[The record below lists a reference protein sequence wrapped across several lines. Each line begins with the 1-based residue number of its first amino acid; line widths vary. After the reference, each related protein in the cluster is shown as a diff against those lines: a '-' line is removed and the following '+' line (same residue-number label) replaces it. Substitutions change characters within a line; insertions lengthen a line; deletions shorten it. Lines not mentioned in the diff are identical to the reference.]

1 MSEPPDRGAD
11 PSRRRLGPRAAET
24 RRRLLD
30 ATEDL
35 LAERSLRDLRVIDV
49 ARRVG
54 TSPATFYQY
63 FGDLEEAVLQL
74 AERAGGEMP
83 AIAAEID
90 AGFAGEVGLVR
101 ARRTVD
107 AFIDHW
113 DRHRAVLRVRNL
125 ASEEGDPRFR
135 TIRARTHGPII
146 EALAERVRKAQASGA
161 ADAEIHPYAAAAA
174 IASILERLAA
184 YHEELRAFEVER
196 EDLVESSARILQ
208 RTLGG
213 DA

>member
-1 MSEPPDRGAD
+1 VTQPPIDQSG
-11 PSRRRLGPRAAET
+11 RRLGPRAAET

-35 LAERSLRDLRVIDV
+35 LAERSLRELRVIDV

-54 TSPATFYQY
+54 TSAATFYQY
-63 FGDLEEAVLQL
+63 FGDLEDAVVQL
-74 AERAGGEMP
+74 AERAAEEMP
-83 AIAAEID
+83 PIVAEIG
-90 AGFAGEVGLVR
+90 AGFVGEAGLAR
-101 ARRTVD
+101 ARRIVD

-113 DRHRAVLRVRNL
+113 DRHRSVLRVRNL
-125 ASEEGDPRFR
+125 ASEEGDARFR
-135 TIRARTHGPII
+135 TVRAHTHRPII
-146 EALAERVRKAQASGA
+146 EALAERVREAQARGGA
-161 ADAEIHPYAAAAA
+161 AGLHPYAAAAA
-174 IASILERLAA
+174 IAAILERLAA

-196 EDLVESSARILQ
+196 DDLVESSARILQ